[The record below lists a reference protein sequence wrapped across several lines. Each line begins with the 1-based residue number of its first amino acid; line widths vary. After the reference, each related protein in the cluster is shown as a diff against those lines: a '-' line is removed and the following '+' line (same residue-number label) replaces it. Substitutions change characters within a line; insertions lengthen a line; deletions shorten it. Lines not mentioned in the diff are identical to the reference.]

1 MKKYWKL
8 FWHFRKIDLM
18 RMMEYR
24 TDFVFWLVVS
34 LMWTGFNYFFIS
46 LIFGKSTNV
55 YGWSYDEL
63 LIVLSLFTMIDALTW
78 SVFYNNMIEYTNAV
92 FNGELSKHLLRPVN
106 TIFVLTTQ
114 KISYNNVPRFII
126 GLIVLV
132 STAIKLD
139 VSVSLFDLLLVTLLF
154 ICGMVFIYSG
164 WFILAT
170 LSLWVEKL
178 QNINDIMPGF
188 RQVYQVP
195 RQVYTGITAFTFT
208 FIFPIALITSL
219 PGEVITGKNP
229 PLSLILYFIGA
240 TTGMALLAKAFFAYS
255 IRKYSSVGG

>member
-1 MKKYWKL
+1 
-8 FWHFRKIDLM
+8 
-18 RMMEYR
+18 MMEYR

-46 LIFGKSTNV
+46 LIFGESTNV

-78 SVFYNNMIEYTNAV
+78 SVFYNNMNEYTNAV

-114 KISYNNVPRFII
+114 KISYNNVPRFVI

-132 STAIKLD
+132 STTIKLD
-139 VSVSLFDLLLVTLLF
+139 VSVSLFDLLLVVLLF

-188 RQVYQVP
+188 RRVYQVP
-195 RQVYTGITAFTFT
+195 RQVYTGITAVMFT

-219 PGEVITGKNP
+219 PGEIITGKNP
-229 PLSLILYFIGA
+229 PLGLVLYFIGA
-240 TTGMALLAKAFFAYS
+240 TASIVLLARAFFWYS